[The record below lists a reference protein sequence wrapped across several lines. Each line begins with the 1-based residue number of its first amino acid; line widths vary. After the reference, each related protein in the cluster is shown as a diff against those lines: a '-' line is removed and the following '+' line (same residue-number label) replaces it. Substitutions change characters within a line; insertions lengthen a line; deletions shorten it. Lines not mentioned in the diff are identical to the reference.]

1 MTFLP
6 YENVPLYLSVSGK
19 DDGEYV
25 FAEKASISLGQD
37 VTVSRQIDDNLLQI
51 CAYGDG
57 SNVNYQSKTFT
68 EGESFLVMLGS
79 IDGPARPLATSIDYI
94 HKDTQITFPN
104 GKHLYFS
111 KQCRPSGHDYVVS
124 LYAKS
129 GGWSLDESE
138 CQDGFFE
145 PDYKYHS
152 TGPVEGT
159 LNVDFYLNTGNLPS
173 FFNITGLVD
182 PTIYPPVS
190 NESITGF
197 LGDFAFTN
205 AYLSSFSFGVSANSI
220 SQASASF
227 KLYGL
232 LRKDTE
238 LSKNYYSS
246 DLYKQQS
253 VPHGDR
259 SKIIG
264 VQALGMDHVTSFT
277 YSAQVNRYAKYSA
290 PKTDIFPEFG
300 FLPDSVSKRETQ
312 ISISVEGTNI
322 DPSILKKA
330 SNEESVNLTCELH
343 DLSYD
348 NYKNNSAGLMQT
360 FNCNGPVDS
369 QSISVNS
376 LGYLNGS
383 FTITKYIQ

>member
-1 MTFLP
+1 MNFLP

-19 DDGEYV
+19 EGGEYI

-37 VTVSRQIDDNLLQI
+37 VDGSRQIDDNLVQI
-51 CAYGDG
+51 CSYGDG
-57 SNVNYQSKTFT
+57 SSVEYQSQTFT
-68 EGESFLVMLGS
+68 ADQPFLVTLGP
-79 IDGPARPLATSIDYI
+79 IDGPPRPLASSIDYVLQ
-94 HKDTQITFPN
+94 DTKVTFPN

-111 KQCRPSGHDYVVS
+111 KEIRPSGHDYVVS

-138 CQDGFFE
+138 CQKGYFE
-145 PDYKYHS
+145 PDFKYHS

-182 PTIYPPVS
+182 PTIYPPIS
-190 NESITGF
+190 NEAVTGF

-205 AYLSSFSFGVSANSI
+205 AYLSSFSFSVNANAI

-227 KLYGL
+227 KMYGI

-246 DLYKQQS
+246 DLYQQQS

-264 VQALGMDHVTSFT
+264 IKALGMDHATSFT
-277 YSAQVNRYAKYSA
+277 YSAQIDRYAKYSA
-290 PKTDIFPEFG
+290 PKTDFFPEFG
-300 FLPDSVSKRETQ
+300 FLPDSVSKRQTQ
-312 ISISVEGTNI
+312 VSVTVEGTNI

-330 SNEESVNLTCELH
+330 SNEESVNLICELH

-348 NYKNNSAGLMQT
+348 NHKDNSAGLMQT
-360 FNCNGPVDS
+360 FNCNGPIDS
-369 QSISVNS
+369 HSISVNS

-383 FTITKYIQ
+383 FTIKKYIQ